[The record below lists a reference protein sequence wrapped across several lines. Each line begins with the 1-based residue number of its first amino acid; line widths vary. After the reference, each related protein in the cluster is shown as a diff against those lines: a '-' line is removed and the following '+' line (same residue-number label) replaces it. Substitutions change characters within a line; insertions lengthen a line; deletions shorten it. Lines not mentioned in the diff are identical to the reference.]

1 MIVVLDDQLLHL
13 GNRVFASA
21 RHVLGDVRNLR
32 PDDHAV
38 LVAQVVEIGVV
49 LIVRQADGVCAHL
62 GDERHVLPVVLRE
75 QRVADAPAVLM
86 AGDAAQRIGLAVED
100 EALIGIDG
108 ERPAAEARGDAVQH
122 AALLQ
127 QLDGRGVQV
136 RIPAAVPQMDIRD
149 DGFKFRPVGGHLG
162 LGDDAAV
169 RVLKDAAQRLAFL
182 RICHIDLRAD
192 MRVPSLHHR
201 RDRDARAAEVHQI
214 EVGGRYADQVH
225 VAVEAAVEREV
236 RHLRINRVIGR
247 VVHHHDDQRIAGA
260 ADAVGHVHAPGR
272 VAAVVMREVP
282 AADVHVRGGVRA
294 ADFQKQL
301 LALGQLLEGE
311 LFDIRT
317 GSAEVVSA
325 AVLAVDGV
333 IGMRQIHIVCRRG
346 QLGWNALRRH
356 DERPLAVEVYGLSHG
371 IQSFLGRTHLNRR
384 MLRILL

>member
-1 MIVVLDDQLLHL
+1 
-13 GNRVFASA
+13 
-21 RHVLGDVRNLR
+21 
-32 PDDHAV
+32 
-38 LVAQVVEIGVV
+38 
-49 LIVRQADGVCAHL
+49 
-62 GDERHVLPVVLRE
+62 
-75 QRVADAPAVLM
+75 
-86 AGDAAQRIGLAVED
+86 
-100 EALIGIDG
+100 
-108 ERPAAEARGDAVQH
+108 
-122 AALLQ
+122 
-127 QLDGRGVQV
+127 
-136 RIPAAVPQMDIRD
+136 MDIRD

-214 EVGGRYADQVH
+214 EVGGRHADQVH

-236 RHLRINRVIGR
+236 RHLRIDRVIGR

-260 ADAVGHVHAPGR
+260 ADAVGHVHAPGG

-301 LALGQLLEGE
+301 FSLGQLLEGK
-311 LFDIRT
+311 LFHICA

-325 AVLAVDGV
+325 AVLSVDGV
-333 IGMRQIHIVCRRG
+333 IGMRQIHIVCRCG
-346 QLGWNALRRH
+346 QLGRNALRRH
-356 DERPLAVEVYGLSHG
+356 DERPLAVEVHGLSHG